1 MRLVVGLGNPGER
14 YARTRHNVA
23 WRVLD
28 ELAAR
33 GDAGPGESGETY
45 RARRVRCGGHEVA
58 LMQPLTFMNLSGEA
72 VGEWQDRHGLDAG
85 ELLVVS
91 DDVYLPLGT
100 LRLRVSG
107 SSGGHRGLESIEA
120 VVGHREYARLRV
132 GVGAAENSAELRE
145 HVLEEF
151 APEELPALEVAVRNA
166 ADAVECWLAEGAL
179 AAMNRFNRRVRKEE
193 SES

>member
-1 MRLVVGLGNPGER
+1 MRLVAGLGNPGER

-23 WRVLD
+23 WRVLE
-28 ELAAR
+28 ELVAR
-33 GDAGPGESGETY
+33 HGAQGSEPGATY
-45 RARRVRCGGHEVA
+45 RARLVRPGGREVV
-58 LMQPLTFMNLSGEA
+58 LMEPLTFMNRSGDA
-72 VGEWQDRHGLDAG
+72 IREWQDRHGLDAG

-100 LRLRVSG
+100 LRLRAGG

-120 VVGHREYARLRV
+120 VVGHRDYARMRV
-132 GVGAAENSAELRE
+132 GVGAAESSAALRE

-151 APEELPALEVAVRNA
+151 APEEQPVLEEAVRRA
-166 ADAVECWLAEGAL
+166 ADAVECWLAEDLL

-193 SES
+193 SET